1 MTYEPLHHKYR
12 PQTFADLVGQS
23 AIATTLS
30 NALISERIAPAYLF
44 TGPRGTGKTS
54 SARILAKSLNCLS
67 SDHPTP
73 IPCGKCSVC
82 QAIANGSALDV
93 IEIDAASNTGV
104 DNIREIIERSQFA
117 PVQCRYKV
125 YVIDECLTGDS
136 LVFTETGLI
145 PINHPEILG
154 KRVLSYNESSGEWEY
169 KKVLR
174 WLNRGVKA
182 TLTIQTRNRTINCTG
197 NHLIRTEKAWI
208 QAKNL
213 KIGDQILSPVNVAA
227 VQYRPNSIKSPQWLT
242 NFEEVIGIQEGDT
255 ESVYDLEVEDN
266 HNFVANGLLVHN
278 CHMLST
284 AAFNALLKTL
294 EEPPDRV
301 IFVLATTDPQRVLPT
316 IISRC
321 QRFDYRRIALDAM
334 VAHLQKIAQIEAI
347 DINLEALT
355 LVAQIAN
362 GGLRDAE
369 SLLDQLS
376 LLAGTITAERVWD
389 LVGAVPERDL
399 LTLLKLIHGNI
410 PDQVIE
416 QCRHLMNRGKEPLI
430 VLQNLAGFYLNLLLA
445 KTAPNR
451 PEMVAVTAPTWQ
463 ELCTEART
471 WSLEEI
477 LRGQQLLKDSETQL
491 KNTTQPRL
499 WLEVTL
505 LGLLPQAQVI
515 PLVATVAPSRPQTST
530 ERPTEV
536 ITAPAPVNQPIKP
549 AVITPTTS
557 VAVPKTEVKTVTS
570 DDNHE
575 QIWQQVLEVMEP
587 PTTRTLLRQHGS
599 LFSRSESSAYVSISS
614 EQLLKMARLRLTN
627 IESAFEA
634 VFQRRIKVHLQVGS
648 GTPAMAAEVSQS
660 PAAKMPPPPETAP
673 IPPITPEN
681 KVMTVVDIPPV
692 KEAIIEKK
700 EAKFTASGTPKT
712 PSTELPEKILNFDSS
727 LGTLDQ
733 DVDVSEILAAAQKLA
748 KSFDGEVVNMG
759 YSLPENSAA
768 ETKVNKSL
776 ENMTIVRGRPDVNEI
791 LESLEEDEDL
801 PF

>member
-227 VQYRPNSIKSPQWLT
+227 VQYTPSIIKSPQWLT

-399 LTLLKLIHGNI
+399 LTLLKVIHSNI

-463 ELCTEART
+463 DLCTEART

-515 PLVATVAPSRPQTST
+515 PLVATVAPSRPQTSA
-530 ERPTEV
+530 ERPPEV

-549 AVITPTTS
+549 AVITPITS
-557 VAVPKTEVKTVTS
+557 VAVPKTEVKTVAS

-599 LFSRSESSAYVSISS
+599 LFNMEESSAYLSISS

-648 GTPAMAAEVSQS
+648 ATAAMAAEVSQS
-660 PAAKMPPPPETAP
+660 PAARIQPPPETAP
-673 IPPITPEN
+673 TPPITPEN

-700 EAKFTASGTPKT
+700 EAKITASGTPKT
-712 PSTELPEKILNFDSS
+712 PSTELPQKILSFDSS
-727 LGTLDQ
+727 LETLDQ

-759 YSLPENSAA
+759 YSLPENSDA

-776 ENMTIVRGRPDVNEI
+776 ENMTIVRGRPDVKEI

>member
-82 QAIANGSALDV
+82 HAIANGSALDV

-182 TLTIQTRNRTINCTG
+182 TLTIQTRNQTINCTG

-227 VQYRPNSIKSPQWLT
+227 VQYTPSIIKSPQWLT

-399 LTLLKLIHGNI
+399 LTLLKVIHSNI

-463 ELCTEART
+463 DLCKEART

-515 PLVATVAPSRPQTST
+515 PLVATVAPSRPQTSA
-530 ERPTEV
+530 ERPPEV
-536 ITAPAPVNQPIKP
+536 ITAPAPVNEPIKP
-549 AVITPTTS
+549 PVITPTTS

-599 LFSRSESSAYVSISS
+599 LFNMEESSAYLSISS

-648 GTPAMAAEVSQS
+648 ATAAMVAEVSQS
-660 PAAKMPPPPETAP
+660 PAAKILPPPETAP
-673 IPPITPEN
+673 TPPITPEN
-681 KVMTVVDIPPV
+681 KVMTAVDILPV

-712 PSTELPEKILNFDSS
+712 SSTELPKKILSFDSS
-727 LGTLDQ
+727 LETLDQ

-748 KSFDGEVVNMG
+748 KSFDGELVNMG

-791 LESLEEDEDL
+791 LDSLEEDEDL

>member
-227 VQYRPNSIKSPQWLT
+227 VQYTPSIIKSPQWLT

-399 LTLLKLIHGNI
+399 LTLLKVIHGNI

-515 PLVATVAPSRPQTST
+515 PLVATVAPSRPQTSA
-530 ERPTEV
+530 ERPPEV
-536 ITAPAPVNQPIKP
+536 ITAPAPVNEPIKP
-549 AVITPTTS
+549 AVITPTTR
-557 VAVPKTEVKTVTS
+557 VEVPKTEVKTVAS

-599 LFSRSESSAYVSISS
+599 LFNMEESSAYLSISS

-634 VFQRRIKVHLQVGS
+634 VFRRRIKVHLQVGS
-648 GTPAMAAEVSQS
+648 ATAAMAAEVSPS
-660 PAAKMPPPPETAP
+660 PAARIQPPPETAP
-673 IPPITPEN
+673 TPPITPEN
-681 KVMTVVDIPPV
+681 KVMTAVDILPV

-700 EAKFTASGTPKT
+700 EAKITASGTPT
-712 PSTELPEKILNFDSS
+712 TLSTELPQKILNFDSS
-727 LGTLDQ
+727 LETLDQ

-791 LESLEEDEDL
+791 LDSLEEDEDL

>member
-182 TLTIQTRNRTINCTG
+182 TLTIQTRNRTINCTD
-197 NHLIRTEKAWI
+197 NHLIRIEKAWI

-227 VQYRPNSIKSPQWLT
+227 VQYTPSIIKSPQWLT

-399 LTLLKLIHGNI
+399 LTLLKVIHGNI

-515 PLVATVAPSRPQTST
+515 PLVATVAPSRPQTSA
-530 ERPTEV
+530 ERPPEV
-536 ITAPAPVNQPIKP
+536 ITVPAPVNEPIKP
-549 AVITPTTS
+549 PVITPTTS
-557 VAVPKTEVKTVTS
+557 VAVPKTEVKTVAS

-599 LFSRSESSAYVSISS
+599 LFSMEESSAYLSISS

-648 GTPAMAAEVSQS
+648 ATAAMAAEVSPS
-660 PAAKMPPPPETAP
+660 PAARIQPPPETAP
-673 IPPITPEN
+673 NPPITPEN
-681 KVMTVVDIPPV
+681 KVMTAVDILPV

-712 PSTELPEKILNFDSS
+712 SSTELPQKILSFDSS
-727 LGTLDQ
+727 LETLDQ

-748 KSFDGEVVNMG
+748 KSFDGELVNMG
-759 YSLPENSAA
+759 YSVPENSAA

-791 LESLEEDEDL
+791 LDSLEEDEDL

>member
-1 MTYEPLHHKYR
+1 
-12 PQTFADLVGQS
+12 
-23 AIATTLS
+23 
-30 NALISERIAPAYLF
+30 
-44 TGPRGTGKTS
+44 
-54 SARILAKSLNCLS
+54 
-67 SDHPTP
+67 
-73 IPCGKCSVC
+73 
-82 QAIANGSALDV
+82 
-93 IEIDAASNTGV
+93 
-104 DNIREIIERSQFA
+104 
-117 PVQCRYKV
+117 
-125 YVIDECLTGDS
+125 
-136 LVFTETGLI
+136 
-145 PINHPEILG
+145 
-154 KRVLSYNESSGEWEY
+154 
-169 KKVLR
+169 
-174 WLNRGVKA
+174 
-182 TLTIQTRNRTINCTG
+182 
-197 NHLIRTEKAWI
+197 
-208 QAKNL
+208 
-213 KIGDQILSPVNVAA
+213 
-227 VQYRPNSIKSPQWLT
+227 
-242 NFEEVIGIQEGDT
+242 
-255 ESVYDLEVEDN
+255 
-266 HNFVANGLLVHN
+266 
-278 CHMLST
+278 MLST

-321 QRFDYRRIALDAM
+321 QRFDYRRIPLDAM
-334 VAHLQKIAQIEAI
+334 VTHLQKIAQIEAI

-463 ELCTEART
+463 ELCTEARN

-477 LRGQQLLKDSETQL
+477 LLGQQLLKDSETQL

-536 ITAPAPVNQPIKP
+536 ITAPAPVNEPIKP
-549 AVITPTTS
+549 AVITPTTR
-557 VAVPKTEVKTVTS
+557 VEVPKTEVKTVAG

-599 LFSRSESSAYVSISS
+599 LFSRSESSAYLSISS

-627 IESAFEA
+627 IESAFEV

-648 GTPAMAAEVSQS
+648 ATDAMAAEVSQS
-660 PAAKMPPPPETAP
+660 PAARMPPPPETAP
-673 IPPITPEN
+673 TPPITPEN

-692 KEAIIEKK
+692 KEAIIEKND
-700 EAKFTASGTPKT
+700 KT
-712 PSTELPEKILNFDSS
+712 ISTELPQKILNFDSS
-727 LGTLDQ
+727 LETLDQ

>member
-174 WLNRGVKA
+174 WLNRGAKA

-399 LTLLKLIHGNI
+399 LTLLKVIHSNI

-463 ELCTEART
+463 DLCTEART

-515 PLVATVAPSRPQTST
+515 PLVATTAPSRPQTSA
-530 ERPTEV
+530 ERPTEM
-536 ITAPAPVNQPIKP
+536 ITAPAPVNEPIKP
-549 AVITPTTS
+549 AVITPTTRVE
-557 VAVPKTEVKTVTS
+557 VAKTEVKTVTS

-599 LFSRSESSAYVSISS
+599 LFNMEESSAYLSISS

-648 GTPAMAAEVSQS
+648 ATAAMAAEVSQS
-660 PAAKMPPPPETAP
+660 PAAKILPPPETAAN
-673 IPPITPEN
+673 PPITPEN

-700 EAKFTASGTPKT
+700 EAKFTASETPKT
-712 PSTELPEKILNFDSS
+712 LSTELPEKILNFDSS

-748 KSFDGEVVNMG
+748 KSFDGELVNMG
-759 YSLPENSAA
+759 YSVPENSVA

-791 LESLEEDEDL
+791 LDSLEEDEDL